1 LECPIELRDIVQ
13 ISQQLSDDVDDYKHS
28 MLQTAIA
35 GIAIS
40 QSSDFTIVVSPTGS
54 GKTWIQALI
63 AKHYCL

>member
-35 GIAIS
+35 GIAVL
-40 QSSDFTIVVSPTGS
+40 QSSDFTIDSPTGS

>member
-1 LECPIELRDIVQ
+1 LECPIELRDIVK

-40 QSSDFTIVVSPTGS
+40 
-54 GKTWIQALI
+54 
-63 AKHYCL
+63 